1 MKSAAI
7 AENYAVEIKK
17 KVEGDALFI
26 ALKLSN
32 YNSSY
37 FNNRL
42 QLNYILNDLAI
53 ERDANELAV
62 INNNGNIIAASR
74 NSFFLPRNISPS
86 NIFSN
91 RKDKSSPLVFIND
104 NKNNNLS
111 VITPLIGHFGLY
123 LYFSRYLDPEIIY
136 NLKV

>member
-26 ALKLSN
+26 GLKLSN

-42 QLNYILNDLAI
+42 QLNYILNNLAI
-53 ERDANELAV
+53 ERDANELSC
-62 INNNGNIIAASR
+62 N
-74 NSFFLPRNISPS
+74 
-86 NIFSN
+86 
-91 RKDKSSPLVFIND
+91 
-104 NKNNNLS
+104 
-111 VITPLIGHFGLY
+111 
-123 LYFSRYLDPEIIY
+123 
-136 NLKV
+136 